1 MGRIFGLGSRLSLEG
16 RFPSME
22 GATGWLNSPPLTPDA
37 LRGKVVAVDFC
48 TYTCINWLR
57 TLPYVRA
64 WSENYA
70 DQGLV
75 VVGVHTPEFSF
86 EHDAENARRALA
98 EMHVEFPIALDS
110 DYAVWNAFTNHY
122 WPALYLI
129 DADGKIR
136 HHRFG
141 EGDYERSEKMI
152 QQLLADA
159 GAEHVDRE
167 IVDVVGTGP
176 EAPADWEHLESPESY
191 LGFQQAQSFASPG
204 GIAAERSRVY
214 QVPDRLAL
222 NEWALSG
229 EWTIGPESAVSRAPN
244 ARIAFRFHARDVH
257 LVMGPADPGSAI
269 GFRVFVDGRPATDA
283 HGSDVGADGTGKVDF
298 PRMYQLVRQ
307 RGSIESRL
315 FEIEFEAPGG
325 EAFCFTFG

>member
-16 RFPSME
+16 RFPPMD
-22 GATGWLNSPPLTPDA
+22 GATGWLNSPPLTPDD

-64 WSENYA
+64 WSEKYA
-70 DQGLV
+70 EQGLV

-110 DYAVWNAFTNHY
+110 HYAVWNAFTNHY

-129 DADGKIR
+129 DAGGKIR

-159 GAEHVDRE
+159 GAEHADRE

-176 EAPADWEHLESPESY
+176 EAAADWEHLESPETY

-204 GIAAERSRVY
+204 GIAAEQSRVY

-229 EWTIGPESAVSRAPN
+229 EWTIGPESAVSKARN

-257 LVMGPADPGSAI
+257 LVMGPADTGSAI
-269 GFRVFVDGRPATDA
+269 GFRVVVDGRPATDG

-298 PRMYQLVRQ
+298 PRMYQLIRQ

-315 FEIEFEAPGG
+315 FEIEFEAPGA

>member
-1 MGRIFGLGSRLSLEG
+1 MGGIFGLGSRLSLEG
-16 RFPSME
+16 RFPPMD
-22 GATGWLNSPPLTPDA
+22 GATGWLNSPALTPHA
-37 LRGKVVAVDFC
+37 LRGKVVAIDFC

-64 WSENYA
+64 WSETYA

-75 VVGVHTPEFSF
+75 VIGVHTPEFSF
-86 EHDAENARRALA
+86 EHDPENARRALA

-129 DADGKIR
+129 DAGGRIR

-152 QQLLADA
+152 QQLLTDA
-159 GAEHVDRE
+159 GAEHADRE
-167 IVDVVGTGP
+167 IADVVGTGP
-176 EAPADWEHLESPESY
+176 EAPADWEQLESPETY
-191 LGFQQAQSFASPG
+191 VGFRQARSFASPG
-204 GIAAERSRVY
+204 GIAAEQSRVY
-214 QVPDRLAL
+214 QVPDRLAP

-229 EWTIGPESAVSRAPN
+229 EWTIGPESAVSRAPD

-283 HGSDVGADGTGKVDF
+283 HGSDVGADGTGKLDF
-298 PRMYQLVRQ
+298 PRMYQLIRQ

-315 FEIEFEAPGG
+315 FEIEFEAPGA
-325 EAFCFTFG
+325 EVFCFTFG

>member
-159 GAEHVDRE
+159 GAEHADRE

-204 GIAAERSRVY
+204 GIAADQSRVY

-229 EWTIGPESAVSRAPN
+229 EWTIGPESAVSSAPN
-244 ARIAFRFHARDVH
+244 ARIAFRFRARDVH

>member
-16 RFPSME
+16 RFPPME

-159 GAEHVDRE
+159 GAEHADRE

-229 EWTIGPESAVSRAPN
+229 EWTIGPESAVSRGPN

-257 LVMGPADPGSAI
+257 LVIGPADPGSAI

-325 EAFCFTFG
+325 EAFCFTCG

>member
-16 RFPSME
+16 RFPPMD

-64 WSENYA
+64 WSEEYA

-129 DADGKIR
+129 DADGRIR

-152 QQLLADA
+152 QQLLSDA
-159 GAEHVDRE
+159 GTEHADRE
-167 IVDVVGTGP
+167 IVDVVGTGA
-176 EAPADWEHLESPESY
+176 EAPADWEHLESPETY
-191 LGFQQAQSFASPG
+191 LGFQQGLNFASPG
-204 GIAAERSRVY
+204 GFAAERSRVY

-229 EWTIGPESAVSRAPN
+229 EWTIGAESAVSNAPN

-269 GFRVFVDGRPATDA
+269 GFSVFVDGRPATDA

-315 FEIEFEAPGG
+315 FEIEFETPGG
-325 EAFCFTFG
+325 EGFCFTFG

>member
-16 RFPSME
+16 RFPFME

-159 GAEHVDRE
+159 GAEHADRE

-229 EWTIGPESAVSRAPN
+229 EWTIGPESAVSRGPN

-257 LVMGPADPGSAI
+257 LVIGPADPGSAI

>member
-16 RFPSME
+16 RFPPME

-159 GAEHVDRE
+159 GAEHADRE

-204 GIAAERSRVY
+204 GIAAEESRVY

-229 EWTIGPESAVSRAPN
+229 EWTIGPESAVSRGPN

-257 LVMGPADPGSAI
+257 LVIGPADPGSAI

>member
-16 RFPSME
+16 RFPAME

-57 TLPYVRA
+57 TLPHVRA
-64 WSENYA
+64 WSETYA

-159 GAEHVDRE
+159 GAEHADRE

>member
-16 RFPSME
+16 RFPPME

-159 GAEHVDRE
+159 GAEHADRE

-229 EWTIGPESAVSRAPN
+229 EWTIGPESAVSRGPN

-257 LVMGPADPGSAI
+257 LVIGPADPGSAI

>member
-16 RFPSME
+16 RFPPME

-64 WSENYA
+64 WSEKYA

-86 EHDAENARRALA
+86 EHDGENARRALA

-129 DADGKIR
+129 DADGRIR

-159 GAEHVDRE
+159 GAEHADRE

-204 GIAAERSRVY
+204 GIAAEQSRVY

-269 GFRVFVDGRPATDA
+269 GFRVFLDGRPATDA

>member
-64 WSENYA
+64 WSEEYA

-98 EMHVEFPIALDS
+98 EMNVEFPIALDS

-129 DADGKIR
+129 DADGRIR

-159 GAEHVDRE
+159 GAEHADRE
-167 IVDVVGTGP
+167 IVDVVGTGA
-176 EAPADWEHLESPESY
+176 EAPADWEHLESPETY
-191 LGFQQAQSFASPG
+191 LGFQQGLSFASPG

-229 EWTIGPESAVSRAPN
+229 EWTIGSESAVSNAPN

-307 RGSIESRL
+307 RGSLDSRL

>member
-16 RFPSME
+16 RFPPME

-159 GAEHVDRE
+159 GAEHADRE

-214 QVPDRLAL
+214 QVPDRLAH

-229 EWTIGPESAVSRAPN
+229 EWAIGPESAVSKAPN

>member
-1 MGRIFGLGSRLSLEG
+1 
-16 RFPSME
+16 
-22 GATGWLNSPPLTPDA
+22 
-37 LRGKVVAVDFC
+37 
-48 TYTCINWLR
+48 
-57 TLPYVRA
+57 
-64 WSENYA
+64 
-70 DQGLV
+70 
-75 VVGVHTPEFSF
+75 
-86 EHDAENARRALA
+86 
-98 EMHVEFPIALDS
+98 
-110 DYAVWNAFTNHY
+110 
-122 WPALYLI
+122 
-129 DADGKIR
+129 
-136 HHRFG
+136 
-141 EGDYERSEKMI
+141 
-152 QQLLADA
+152 
-159 GAEHVDRE
+159 
-167 IVDVVGTGP
+167 VGTGP
-176 EAPADWEHLESPESY
+176 EAAADWEHLESPETY

-204 GIAAERSRVY
+204 GIAAEQSRVY

>member
-16 RFPSME
+16 RFPPMD

-129 DADGKIR
+129 DARGKIR

-159 GAEHVDRE
+159 GAEHTDRE

-176 EAPADWEHLESPESY
+176 EAAADWEHLESPETY
-191 LGFQQAQSFASPG
+191 LGFQQALSFASPG
-204 GIAAERSRVY
+204 GIAAEQSRVY

-229 EWTIGPESAVSRAPN
+229 EWTIGPESAVSKAPN
-244 ARIAFRFHARDVH
+244 ARIVFRFHARDVH
-257 LVMGPADPGSAI
+257 LVMGPADPGSAL

>member
-16 RFPSME
+16 RFPPME

-98 EMHVEFPIALDS
+98 EMHVEFPIALDT

-159 GAEHVDRE
+159 GAEHADRE

-229 EWTIGPESAVSRAPN
+229 EWTIGPESAVSRGPN

-257 LVMGPADPGSAI
+257 LVIGPADPGSAI

>member
-16 RFPSME
+16 RFPPLE

-86 EHDAENARRALA
+86 EHDGENARRALA

-159 GAEHVDRE
+159 GAEHADRE

-204 GIAAERSRVY
+204 GIAPAQSRVY

-229 EWTIGPESAVSRAPN
+229 EWTIEPESAVSRAPN

>member
-16 RFPSME
+16 RFPPMD

-64 WSENYA
+64 WSERYA

-141 EGDYERSEKMI
+141 EGDYERSEEMI
-152 QQLLADA
+152 QQLLANA
-159 GAEHVDRE
+159 GAEHADRE

>member
-16 RFPSME
+16 RFPPME

-152 QQLLADA
+152 QQLLEDA
-159 GAEHVDRE
+159 GAEHADRE
-167 IVDVVGTGP
+167 VVDVVGTGP

-204 GIAAERSRVY
+204 GIAAEESRVY

-229 EWTIGPESAVSRAPN
+229 EWTIGPESAVSRGPN

>member
-16 RFPSME
+16 RFPPME

-159 GAEHVDRE
+159 GAEHADRE

-229 EWTIGPESAVSRAPN
+229 EWTIGPESAVSRGPN

>member
-16 RFPSME
+16 RFPPME

-64 WSENYA
+64 WSEKYA

-86 EHDAENARRALA
+86 EHDTENARRALA

-110 DYAVWNAFTNHY
+110 DYALWNAFTNHY

-159 GAEHVDRE
+159 GAEHADRE

-269 GFRVFVDGRPATDA
+269 GFRVFVDGRPTTEA

>member
-1 MGRIFGLGSRLSLEG
+1 
-16 RFPSME
+16 ME

-159 GAEHVDRE
+159 GAEHADRE

-229 EWTIGPESAVSRAPN
+229 EWTIGPESAVSRGPN

-257 LVMGPADPGSAI
+257 LVIGPADPGSAI

>member
-1 MGRIFGLGSRLSLEG
+1 
-16 RFPSME
+16 ME

-159 GAEHVDRE
+159 GAEHADRE

-229 EWTIGPESAVSRAPN
+229 EWTIGPESAVSRGPN